1 MNVQHAP
8 TVVTKSYDAL
18 RDGTHTLESVGLVKE
33 EPYG

>member
-8 TVVTKSYDAL
+8 QASTESYDAL
-18 RDGTHTLESVGLVKE
+18 RDATHTSESVGLVKE

>member
-8 TVVTKSYDAL
+8 TTVTESRDAL
-18 RDGTHTLESVGLVKE
+18 WDGTNTIESVGLVKE